1 MIRRRTSNQLR
12 SRARR
17 LAVGSLAALA
27 LSAPLLSAG
36 CNWVAAGFLLVHGPP
51 RIEARHTLQKERTT
65 VIFVDDR
72 SNQLPTRAL
81 RDVIARS
88 AQETL
93 LAEGSLVNVVDC
105 KAAFSAVA
113 SEKSSEPMDLIAL
126 AKAVQAEVLVYA
138 AVESFTLSEDGGSV
152 SPSIAM
158 RVKVMDAAL
167 GKRVW
172 PEEKTGSLVVSTSRT
187 GQGFKPT
194 SQGDMAKMEQEAA
207 KQAGLALAQVFYSH
221 ERDSSGLKGE

>member
-1 MIRRRTSNQLR
+1 MIRRTTSI
-12 SRARR
+12 SRCTR
-17 LAVGSLAALA
+17 LHRVALGTLAALA
-27 LSAPLLSAG
+27 LGAPLLTSG

-51 RIEARHTLQKERTT
+51 RIEARHELQKERTT

-72 SNQLPTRAL
+72 ANQLPTRAL

-93 LAEGSLVNVVDC
+93 LAEGAIINVVDC

-113 SEKSSEPMDLIAL
+113 SEKSSEPMDLVAL

-158 RVKVMDAAL
+158 RVKVMDATL

-172 PEEKTGSLVVSTSRT
+172 PEEKPGSSVVSTSRT
-187 GQGFKPT
+187 GSGFTPT
-194 SQGDMAKMEQEAA
+194 SRSDMAKMEQEAA
-207 KQAGLALAQVFYSH
+207 KQAGVALAQVFFSH
-221 ERDSSGLKGE
+221 ERESSGLKSQ

>member
-1 MIRRRTSNQLR
+1 M
-12 SRARR
+12 
-17 LAVGSLAALA
+17 AALA
-27 LSAPLLSAG
+27 VSAPLLSAG

-51 RIEARHTLQKERTT
+51 RIEARHKLQPERPT

-93 LAEGSLVNVVDC
+93 LSEKELITVIDC

-113 SEKSSEPMDLIAL
+113 SEKSSEPMDLVAL

-138 AVESFTLSEDGGSV
+138 AIESFTLSEDGGSV

-158 RVKVMDAAL
+158 RVKVMDATA

-172 PEEKTGSLVVSTSRT
+172 PEEKSGSSVVSTSRT

-194 SQGDMAKMEQEAA
+194 SQGEMAKMEQEAA
-207 KQAGLALAQVFYSH
+207 KQAGVALAQVFFSH
-221 ERDSSGLKGE
+221 ERDSSSIKSE